1 MQNQNDTVLVIG
13 AGIVGVSAALWLQR
27 AGQQV
32 TLLDR
37 LGPAGGTSYGNAG
50 VLAAGAVV
58 PVTVPGLVFKAPR
71 MLLDP
76 DQPLFLKWSYL
87 PRLLP
92 FLASYLKNCTNSG
105 VENISQALTELLHD
119 CAEQHAALADDSPA
133 AEFLKPGS
141 YLFGYPDKAAFDAD
155 SYAWSVRKRRGYSF
169 RELSATEMAAYDP
182 ALQGRFGY
190 GVECP
195 DHGLITDPGAYVTA
209 LADHF
214 AANGGTI
221 ATGELTGFDLRDGQA
236 VAALTDHGPITAN
249 SFVLATGAW
258 SGPIAQSLGIPM
270 QLESERGYHVEFLN
284 PSITLKSPIMVTTGK
299 FVASSMN
306 GRLRC
311 AGIVEFGGLNAAP
324 SRAPFALLKRQV
336 KRFFPDLTYSG
347 TEEWM
352 GHRPATTDSLPV
364 IGPTPQASNV
374 YVGYGHQHI
383 GLSGGPKTGR
393 WLAQMITGQPVNTDL
408 SAFSPDRR
416 A

>member
-236 VAALTDHGPITAN
+236 VAALTDHGPIAAN

>member
-27 AGQQV
+27 AGKQV

-236 VAALTDHGPITAN
+236 VAALTDHGPIAAN